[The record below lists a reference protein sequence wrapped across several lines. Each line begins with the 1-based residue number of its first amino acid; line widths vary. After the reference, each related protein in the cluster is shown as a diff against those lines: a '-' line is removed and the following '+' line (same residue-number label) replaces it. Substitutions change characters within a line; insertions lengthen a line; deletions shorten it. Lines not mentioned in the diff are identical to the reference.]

1 MGALSLSASDS
12 VWAAGLGYSL
22 DRLLSRRN
30 SDFDTGDTIDVLGIS
45 RGAGMFTYSQPNGSF
60 VSGTFTADDTNTFGT
75 FDGCVV
81 VGTAFSG

>member
-1 MGALSLSASDS
+1 M
-12 VWAAGLGYSL
+12 
-22 DRLLSRRN
+22 
-30 SDFDTGDTIDVLGIS
+30 LGIS